1 LRRTSPAYA
10 IALGLLLMTFAV
22 PVHASPQPSIPII
35 GRYSSLMISVSIP
48 QSPAWAHDVVVNAM
62 VAWNQAQLWQSSAG
76 PVYTFVEVNDG
87 LANAKVSFDMP
98 KAYAGIAVGW
108 TNYKFEPGSRTLI
121 KSTQTY
127 LDPATFNVAQVGN
140 LTAQHYAFWLALH
153 ELGRVLGLG
162 SILDSSD
169 IMDPLATP
177 ARASQ
182 PPTLSTLDLYAVHVL
197 ASGSAP
203 TFITLPASILNQ
215 RLDARTFLGREQPTT
230 PPPELSSPPQQ
241 FTPSHFPL
249 PSEEE
254 NRTSPAG

>member
-1 LRRTSPAYA
+1 
-10 IALGLLLMTFAV
+10 MTLTV
-22 PVHASPQPSIPII
+22 PVHASAQPSIPII
-35 GRYSSLMISVSIP
+35 GRYSSLMISISIP

-62 VAWNQAQLWQSSAG
+62 VAWNQAQLWQGTAG

-87 LANAKVSFDMP
+87 SANAKVSFDMP

-140 LTAQHYAFWLALH
+140 LTGQHYAFWLALH

-169 IMDPLATP
+169 VMDPLATP
-177 ARASQ
+177 TRASQ
-182 PPTLSTLDLYAVHVL
+182 PPMLSTLDLYAVHVL

-203 TFITLPASILNQ
+203 AFITLPASVLNQ
-215 RLDARTFLGREQPTT
+215 RVDARSFLGRGQPLTT
-230 PPPELSSPPQQ
+230 PPASNSPSPQ
-241 FTPSHFPL
+241 FAPSHFPL

-254 NRTSPAG
+254 NKTTSPAR